1 MLSIQIILFEC
12 LFAGQSLFEY
22 MNSFKSFIFFN
33 LLNFLK
39 YNMCIKIFRME
50 VYHDIILVNKV
61 EFPQS

>member
-12 LFAGQSLFEY
+12 LFAGQSLYEY
-22 MNSFKSFIFFN
+22 MNSFIFFN